1 MGTQQ
6 GMNSVRCLVS
16 LLCAGLVVA
25 GCSPATTTQSTG
37 QTTTTTSS
45 ESVRAACADVADKT
59 GVLFAVVGRFATG
72 DATVEQV
79 RSAAADLSGS
89 FDDAMASA
97 GPDVRGRLD
106 EAGQALTRVQDALST
121 DPIDSAALRTAAND
135 LFSALGNA
143 ADVCTPGSSSTSTE
157 DSSTST
163 EDTTENSVTTLSTS

>member
-1 MGTQQ
+1 
-6 GMNSVRCLVS
+6 
-16 LLCAGLVVA
+16 
-25 GCSPATTTQSTG
+25 
-37 QTTTTTSS
+37 
-45 ESVRAACADVADKT
+45 VRAACVDVADKT

-89 FDDAMASA
+89 FDDAMASV

-143 ADVCTPGSSSTSTE
+143 ADVCTPGSSSTGSSSTSTE